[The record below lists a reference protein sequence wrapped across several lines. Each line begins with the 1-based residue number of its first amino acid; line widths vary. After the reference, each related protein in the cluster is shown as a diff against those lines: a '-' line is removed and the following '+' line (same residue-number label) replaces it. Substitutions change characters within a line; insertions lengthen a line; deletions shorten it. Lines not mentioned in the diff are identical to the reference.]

1 VRQRAAAATNR
12 VHEVSDYTVI
22 AEVGEALARVLWEEI
37 QLDPQVNLLIDNE
50 NRISLQSPKDL
61 AEDNSVR
68 LSLYLY
74 RIVEDAQLKNQPMS
88 VGEGRR
94 QRVAPLA
101 LDLFYLVTPLVG
113 TPREQ
118 QIVLGKAMEVFYD
131 RALLEGT
138 DLSPAMNAAGEEV
151 RVVLNPVSLEETT
164 RVWQALEMSYR
175 LSVCYVVRVVLVDSR
190 RSRMATPVLARQGE
204 FAG

>member
-1 VRQRAAAATNR
+1 
-12 VHEVSDYTVI
+12 VSDYTVI
-22 AEVGEALARVLWEEI
+22 AEVGEALVRVLWEEI
-37 QLDPQVNLLIDNE
+37 QLDPQVSLLIDNE
-50 NRISLQSPKDL
+50 NRISLQSPKEL

-74 RIVEDAQLKNQPMS
+74 RVVENPFLKNQSMAS
-88 VGEGRR
+88 LEGRR

-101 LDLFYLVTPLVG
+101 LDLCYLVTPLVG

-118 QIVLGKAMEVFYD
+118 QIVLGKLMQVFFD
-131 RALLEGT
+131 RALIEGT
-138 DLSPAMNAAGEEV
+138 DLSAGMAEADEEV

-175 LSVCYVVRVVLVDSR
+175 LSVCYIVRVALVDSR
-190 RSRMATPVLARQGE
+190 RRRETTPVVERQGE
-204 FAG
+204 FAGR

>member
-1 VRQRAAAATNR
+1 M
-12 VHEVSDYTVI
+12 SDYTVI
-22 AEVGEALARVLWEEI
+22 AEVSESLAGVLWEEI
-37 QLDPQVNLLIDNE
+37 QLDPQVSLLIDNE

-68 LSLYLY
+68 LSIYLY
-74 RIVEDAQLKNQPMS
+74 RIVEDPHLKNQSMGI
-88 VGEGRR
+88 GEGRR

-118 QIVLGKAMEVFYD
+118 QIVLGKVMEVFYD

-138 DLSPAMNAAGEEV
+138 DLPAAMNAAGEEV
-151 RVVLNPVSLEETT
+151 RIVLNPVSLEETT

-190 RSRMATPVLARQGE
+190 RSRITMPVLSRQGE